1 MGAYGVESHV
11 DGMENLFV
19 FSSYRDPGIEET
31 YRVFRKALTHKI
43 DPTEIEYAVVTII
56 GKEIRPLSPQAKSS
70 EAFTRAL
77 FGNSTALYLKRRRLL
92 LQMTE
97 ADLKQVASEIEKS
110 LDSQSSA
117 TVVCSQDAGRK
128 QKFIK
133 TVALPI

>member
-1 MGAYGVESHV
+1 
-11 DGMENLFV
+11 
-19 FSSYRDPGIEET
+19 
-31 YRVFRKALTHKI
+31 
-43 DPTEIEYAVVTII
+43 
-56 GKEIRPLSPQAKSS
+56 
-70 EAFTRAL
+70 
-77 FGNSTALYLKRRRLL
+77 
-92 LQMTE
+92 MTE